1 MANFNI
7 RQTSLIRQEDKILIP
22 LSCPKVM
29 RLEKVRR
36 SVVLLAEILVELL
49 AGTLHEGLKT
59 FSLSSIAHCVSHF
72 RPLISF
78 MTVLLEEYTKI
89 SKREPR
95 LLCSCWTQRTSRST
109 CYFVLFMRY
118 PLCIWIHRLPE
129 RGTGRFLP
137 SPQRVNESLM
147 LWALCR
153 LNVFFWF
160 ILVWPFAKPC

>member
-22 LSCPKVM
+22 LPCPKVM

-72 RPLISF
+72 LPLISF

-95 LLCSCWTQRTSRST
+95 LLCSCWTQKDITFNLLFCFVYALSFMHMNTQAARTENR
-109 CYFVLFMRY
+109 
-118 PLCIWIHRLPE
+118 P
-129 RGTGRFLP
+129 LP
-137 SPQRVNESLM
+137 SKST
-147 LWALCR
+147 AS
-153 LNVFFWF
+153 
-160 ILVWPFAKPC
+160 